1 MENLKNALKT
11 CMVFLNSLGYVIED
25 IFDNSAALD
34 CFLNSKL
41 TLDIKTNRE
50 MPSYTDEEVKFLYG
64 IDRTKV
70 IYQKQSEDLT
80 EVYVVK
86 KGKSR
91 VKE

>member
-50 MPSYTDEEVKFLYG
+50 NA
-64 IDRTKV
+64 
-70 IYQKQSEDLT
+70 
-80 EVYVVK
+80 
-86 KGKSR
+86 
-91 VKE
+91 

>member
-1 MENLKNALKT
+1 
-11 CMVFLNSLGYVIED
+11 
-25 IFDNSAALD
+25 
-34 CFLNSKL
+34 
-41 TLDIKTNRE
+41 
-50 MPSYTDEEVKFLYG
+50 MPSYIDEEVKFLYG